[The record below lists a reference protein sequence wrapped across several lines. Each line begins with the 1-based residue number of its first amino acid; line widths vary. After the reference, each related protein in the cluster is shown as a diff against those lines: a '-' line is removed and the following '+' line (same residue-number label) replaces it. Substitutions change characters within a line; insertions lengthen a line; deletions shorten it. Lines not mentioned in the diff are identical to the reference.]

1 MLFLPLLI
9 RIHITDDSEKFTE
22 IVTARMRLNN
32 HSSIT
37 PSYLADTYVLSI
49 VGLNWY
55 ERLEK
60 ESKIG
65 NLTVSTL
72 DIQFQ
77 TKLFHVVGRRD
88 HEFIQ
93 LSCIALK
100 ISDRDVDEICGRKME
115 DEKNEEF
122 EIKVRQVYSCLRVQ
136 DMVTSHH
143 F

>member
-1 MLFLPLLI
+1 MLKKESCISPAPELIRWKKLLFLPLLI
-9 RIHITDDSEKFTE
+9 RINITDDSEKVTE
-22 IVTARMRLNN
+22 IVTARIRLNN
-32 HSSIT
+32 DSSIT

-65 NLTVSTL
+65 NLTLSTR

-77 TKLFHVVGRRD
+77 TKLFHFVGRRD

-100 ISDRDVDEICGRKME
+100 SSDRDVDEVWGRKM
-115 DEKNEEF
+115 
-122 EIKVRQVYSCLRVQ
+122 
-136 DMVTSHH
+136 
-143 F
+143 

>member
-9 RIHITDDSEKFTE
+9 RINITDGSKKVTE
-22 IVTARMRLNN
+22 IVTARIRLNN
-32 HSSIT
+32 DSSIT

-65 NLTVSTL
+65 NLTLSTR

-88 HEFIQ
+88 HEFMY
-93 LSCIALK
+93 
-100 ISDRDVDEICGRKME
+100 EIEKCRITGR
-115 DEKNEEF
+115 EK
-122 EIKVRQVYSCLRVQ
+122 
-136 DMVTSHH
+136 
-143 F
+143 